1 MQVDLYNGCKMVVVV
16 VVRPHRYAKRK
27 MRPIATDVAWDVA
40 WSVCLSCLSVGHKRE
55 PCNNR

>member
-1 MQVDLYNGCKMVVVV
+1 VQVDLYNGCKMVVVV

-27 MRPIATDVAWDVA
+27 MRPIATDVAWSVL
-40 WSVCLSCLSVGHKRE
+40 SVCVSVGHKRE